1 MYSVSRLDTTI
12 PPSLTEVE
20 PTFTGQPEILKSKKY
35 FSKAA
40 YPIKS
45 SPYYNHPIELSSN
58 QWIRQKLRYIHCNPV
73 RNGLVDRKRQKATG
87 IAVLPI
93 T

>member
-1 MYSVSRLDTTI
+1 MYLVSGLDTTI
-12 PPSLTEVE
+12 PPSLTEVK

-40 YPIKS
+40 YPVKS

-73 RNGLVDRKRQKATG
+73 RNGLVAKASFQ
-87 IAVLPI
+87 
-93 T
+93 